1 MDEKS
6 IIPTSTFLMT
16 KDDLVLSTKLDFSQ
30 FLKNNKLISKIMDTM
45 FLLSIGVYEPE
56 LEQVTFFFNGMNEH
70 QTYGLKEMERSK
82 KDDNADLFEALAN
95 MSRRM

>member
-1 MDEKS
+1 
-6 IIPTSTFLMT
+6 MT

-30 FLKNNKLISKIMDTM
+30 FLKNNKLISKIMDVM
-45 FLLSIGVYEPE
+45 FLLSIGIYEPE
-56 LEQVTFFFNGMNEH
+56 LEQVTFFFIGMNEP
-70 QTYGLKEMERSK
+70 QTYGLKEMEKGK